1 MNKTDLTIKF
11 GARIRELRKA
21 KGLSQEDFAD
31 LCAFDRTYVS
41 GIERGTRNPTLK
53 ALEVL
58 ANALDVSI
66 EDLFKGAPK

>member
-1 MNKTDLTIKF
+1 MNKTELTIKF
-11 GARIRELRKA
+11 GNKIRELRKA

-31 LCAFDRTYVS
+31 LCGFDRTYVS

-58 ANALDVSI
+58 ANALGVSI
-66 EDLFKGAPK
+66 EDLFQGI